1 MGEQIRCQ
9 QQLQHSCGGMF
20 SGSALLWRRNK
31 SHGEFAKMI
40 LEESQC
46 REFLAKLQW
55 LDDLPEDPQLESEM
69 AALRG
74 QAERFCSMF
83 QWQHCA
89 RYPLEVLNAR
99 LVTVEARGSL
109 DFPRSLG
116 RLPKNVT
123 NPRDRQIRGAASVCC
138 SPFFQGPGNYKWG
151 TIHRLLSLNKYVVL
165 QHADPIL
172 RTAPARYGDRSNCSS
187 KGPVNLR
194 GDVLESVLYDLQ
206 TLSTVTVGGSKW
218 PTSGASHR

>member
-9 QQLQHSCGGMF
+9 QQLQHSCGDMF

-40 LEESQC
+40 LEESQR

-89 RYPLEVLNAR
+89 RYPLEVLNAQ

-109 DFPRSLG
+109 AFPTAL
-116 RLPKNVT
+116 VAC
-123 NPRDRQIRGAASVCC
+123 PR
-138 SPFFQGPGNYKWG
+138 
-151 TIHRLLSLNKYVVL
+151 T
-165 QHADPIL
+165 
-172 RTAPARYGDRSNCSS
+172 
-187 KGPVNLR
+187 
-194 GDVLESVLYDLQ
+194 
-206 TLSTVTVGGSKW
+206 
-218 PTSGASHR
+218 